1 MSRIVR
7 ENKIH
12 RKGGEPLIVTTV
24 QIGTGYETG
33 VFTGL
38 REDLMV
44 KASSDREAALKIHEK
59 LVSSYGVACE
69 ER

>member
-1 MSRIVR
+1 MSRIIR

-12 RKGGEPLIVTTV
+12 SKRGEPLVVTTV

-38 REDLMV
+38 REDLAV
-44 KASSDREAALKIHEK
+44 KASSDREAALKIHEE

>member
-1 MSRIVR
+1 MSRIIR

-12 RKGGEPLIVTTV
+12 SKGGEPLVVTTV

-38 REDLMV
+38 QEDLVV
-44 KASSDREAALKIHEK
+44 KASSDREAALKIHEE
-59 LVSSYGVACE
+59 LVSSYGVTCE

>member
-1 MSRIVR
+1 MSKIIR

-12 RKGGEPLIVTTV
+12 GKSGEPLVVTTV

-38 REDLMV
+38 GEDLAV
-44 KASSDREAALKIHEK
+44 KPARIEK
-59 LVSSYGVACE
+59 QP
-69 ER
+69 